1 MKKKYIWL
9 LVVIALLILIPVL
22 LYLQAVG
29 SEREI
34 PDHMEVV
41 AENDVYMILKDKNSD
56 ENYFL
61 RATQHTYR
69 KWKYTYGTNSPRMAM
84 GPYKISF
91 DSFAEMKDWLLS
103 GKMDSTQFYW
113 LYRNGEQNAY
123 DDTYI
128 ISPGSMREVVAPAGF
143 ERTELLF
150 YGRYISYAYYNP
162 ESKKHLSVSVCD
174 KSTYESY
181 SAWLDMDY
189 YGQEGRV
196 IVRQGVLD
204 DYKDADYV
212 YYLDDGQYRMRVF
225 YSYEL
230 PDRKIQVIEDRGE
243 GLYILVEQDEGCLVG
258 YSYDMDQPDEAL
270 IHDIGFA
277 P

>member
-9 LVVIALLILIPVL
+9 LVVIALLILVSVL
-22 LYLQAVG
+22 LYLRAVG

-41 AENDVYMILKDKNSD
+41 AENDVYMILKDKKSD

-61 RATQHTYR
+61 RATQQTYR
-69 KWKYTYGTNSPRMAM
+69 QWKYSYGLQSEKAAM
-84 GPYKISF
+84 GPYKIGF
-91 DSFAEMKDWLLS
+91 DSLAEMKDWLLN

-128 ISPGSMREVVAPAGF
+128 ISPGDMREVVAPAGF

-150 YGRYISYAYYNP
+150 YGRYISYAYQNP
-162 ESKKHLSVSVCD
+162 VNSKHLSVSVCD
-174 KSTYESY
+174 ETYYESLCDW
-181 SAWLDMDY
+181 ADIDY
-189 YGQEGRV
+189 YTADGRT
-196 IVRQGVLD
+196 ILRKGTLS

-212 YYLDDGQYRMRVF
+212 YYLEEGAYKMRVF

-243 GLYILVEQDEGCLVG
+243 GIYILIEQNGGYLVG
-258 YSYDMDQPDEAL
+258 YSYDLDRADEAL
-270 IHDIGFA
+270 IQGIGFA